1 MTKASYTVL
10 SLENKDMKWSI
21 SFHCYLSFSFYICRI
36 MVTNDIITL
45 PSILLT
51 KTYYILRQE
60 ITYTYDKDDKNQ
72 NDKELSET
80 GRFLYLKKFILI

>member
-1 MTKASYTVL
+1 
-10 SLENKDMKWSI
+10 
-21 SFHCYLSFSFYICRI
+21 